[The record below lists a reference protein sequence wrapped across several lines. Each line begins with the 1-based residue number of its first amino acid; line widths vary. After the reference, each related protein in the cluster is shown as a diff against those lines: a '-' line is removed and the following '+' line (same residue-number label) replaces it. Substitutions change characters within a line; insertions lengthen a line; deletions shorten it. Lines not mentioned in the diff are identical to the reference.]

1 MAKPNKDLCWRIYTT
16 YNAYI
21 HLSLTPKKIII
32 VILKYTLLQTLRVNL
47 HSATTTPI
55 IIIIIKMLFPS
66 PPKTLAAATLLS
78 FASHTSATLLWDG
91 RLNNYTSASFLSNW
105 SWSNPIGPYQYY
117 IHGSGSV
124 SDYISLSP
132 SYKNPHNTNSL
143 RGIQLS
149 IDNTS
154 SWNGQYM
161 MRTELIPFS
170 TTAQINESKVFYHFS
185 LSHTN
190 VNPPSIT
197 EEHQICFFESHFMEL
212 KYGPIASSSSSNNTT
227 NTTTPAPK
235 TSSLLHFLTSSTTS
249 HWNTTLL
256 PGIWHNIAYGID
268 FNSRTVSFYHSIGG
282 EDLKL
287 IVDAIPAETY
297 SDGKDWHLGVLRLP
311 EGGGPEG
318 KRSGV
323 REDWRFSGVWIEE
336 GEITTR
342 IGGGVGG
349 SSSGAGNS
357 SCVE

>member
-1 MAKPNKDLCWRIYTT
+1 
-16 YNAYI
+16 
-21 HLSLTPKKIII
+21 
-32 VILKYTLLQTLRVNL
+32 
-47 HSATTTPI
+47 
-55 IIIIIKMLFPS
+55 MLFPS
-66 PPKTLAAATLLS
+66 PPKTLAAAILLS

-132 SYKNPHNTNSL
+132 TYKNPHDTNSL

-170 TTAQINESKVFYHFS
+170 TTAKINESKVFYHFS

-190 VNPPSIT
+190 VNPPSTT

-212 KYGPIASSSSSNNTT
+212 KYGPIASSSSSNTT

-256 PGIWHNIAYGID
+256 PGIWHNIAYGINFD
-268 FNSRTVSFYHSIGG
+268 SRTVSFYHSEGG

-287 IVDAIPAETY
+287 IVDSIPAETY

-349 SSSGAGNS
+349 AGGSSLGNS

>member
-1 MAKPNKDLCWRIYTT
+1 
-16 YNAYI
+16 
-21 HLSLTPKKIII
+21 
-32 VILKYTLLQTLRVNL
+32 
-47 HSATTTPI
+47 
-55 IIIIIKMLFPS
+55 
-66 PPKTLAAATLLS
+66 
-78 FASHTSATLLWDG
+78 
-91 RLNNYTSASFLSNW
+91 
-105 SWSNPIGPYQYY
+105 
-117 IHGSGSV
+117 
-124 SDYISLSP
+124 
-132 SYKNPHNTNSL
+132 
-143 RGIQLS
+143 
-149 IDNTS
+149 
-154 SWNGQYM
+154 
-161 MRTELIPFS
+161 
-170 TTAQINESKVFYHFS
+170 
-185 LSHTN
+185 
-190 VNPPSIT
+190 
-197 EEHQICFFESHFMEL
+197 MEL
-212 KYGPIASSSSSNNTT
+212 KYGPIALSSSNTT
-227 NTTTPAPK
+227 NTTTTPAPK

-268 FNSRTVSFYHSIGG
+268 FDSRTVSFYHSVGG

-349 SSSGAGNS
+349 SSLGNS